1 MSFLV
6 KKILRGCHQL
16 GPSKDTRLP
25 ITRYFAKT
33 IEYIR
38 QYKYR
43 IICTNDN

>member
-33 IEYIR
+33 IEYI
-38 QYKYR
+38 
-43 IICTNDN
+43 